1 MKLHFWLHNIGLSIK
16 MISIALAITG
26 VHSVFFPITT
36 IAGALTLIGIF
47 CFGLNIKKEAK
58 NSYVY

>member
-26 VHSVFFPITT
+26 VHSVFFPI
-36 IAGALTLIGIF
+36 AGALTLIGIF
-47 CFGLNIKKEAK
+47 CFGLNIKKEA
-58 NSYVY
+58 